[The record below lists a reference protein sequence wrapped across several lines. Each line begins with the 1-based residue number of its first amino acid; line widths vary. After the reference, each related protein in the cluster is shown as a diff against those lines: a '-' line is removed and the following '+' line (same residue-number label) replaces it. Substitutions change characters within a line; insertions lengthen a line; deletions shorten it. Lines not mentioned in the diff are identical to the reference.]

1 MTFII
6 NETCIIYKNKKQ
18 CRKRQIISNLNKNDL
33 YSLFLI
39 KPSSKNIDENIRNLT
54 KKKTKKKKTKKQKT
68 KKQKTKRSQ

>member
-6 NETCIIYKNKKQ
+6 NETCIIYKNKKH
-18 CRKRQIISNLNKNDL
+18 CRKRLISNLNKNDL

-39 KPSSKNIDENIRNLT
+39 KFSSKNIDENIRNLI

-68 KKQKTKRSQ
+68 KKRKTKRSQ